1 MKTRTVWLPP
11 GRVAPGMTLAVP
23 VLGRD
28 GKTLLAAG
36 VTLDATTLDRLTRRG
51 VEALAVS
58 EIDTRDPAELASE
71 RAACEERLR
80 HLFRGEGSN
89 ARSELHT
96 ALLAWR
102 TEALQ

>member
-23 VLGRD
+23 VIGRD

-36 VTLDATTLDRLTRRG
+36 VTLDPTTLDRLTRRG

-58 EIDTRDPAELASE
+58 EIDARDPAELARE
-71 RAACEERLR
+71 RAASEERLR
-80 HLFRGEGSN
+80 HLFRGEGSD
-89 ARSELHT
+89 ARSELHA

-102 TEALQ
+102 LEELQ